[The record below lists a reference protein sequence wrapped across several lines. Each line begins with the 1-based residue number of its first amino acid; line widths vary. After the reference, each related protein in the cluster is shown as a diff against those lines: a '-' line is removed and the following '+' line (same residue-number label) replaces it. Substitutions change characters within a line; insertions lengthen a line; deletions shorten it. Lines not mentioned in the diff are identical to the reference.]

1 MVAGKTCDGQGL
13 TSQPGT
19 VANDNGRLAPEIDVN
34 NQRSSRVEMPDM
46 AINRSDDCY
55 AVSRTEDENQHRDM
69 ASSDGPVHS
78 SDKRQDNVHADPFNS
93 DYTDSVGSADS
104 SKFLL
109 PLKDKDNDVIV
120 DGCAKSNHDVSLSPK
135 ISINDVV
142 IDCYENRNYTDSV
155 TSHFSASQPLL
166 NTTDNLRNFVKEVET
181 PVLGLIDHPGF
192 MSSQRDLSST
202 SNITFAC
209 QKALKYLQDERVASS
224 LLLPGST
231 KDVSKLPPED
241 GKGPYD
247 VDHNIVPSGRHTRN
261 LIALSVSITMAF
273 IASGTLRNLQTS
285 LNHEGG
291 VGVISLAMTFMGFMI
306 GSVFSPFLVQNFH
319 PYRALLVSMLPYLL
333 YIAANFYPVIW
344 LMTPVSLL
352 WGVSFALMWNAM
364 STYITFLAKG
374 YSEKKKQDYEI
385 VLSRFFGIFYLVWQL
400 YMIFGNLIAS
410 LVLTYATPAGITAS
424 SARSNDTVMNQTL
437 TFMNQSRFSFPNES
451 VILNSSSPSSDY
463 ALCGASYCHHYTISN
478 AGSTDN
484 SFAKYV
490 LYGVYAGVMFFAV
503 IIAFFLLEPLNSRLF
518 SATISCS
525 VVKSQIVSLGRFAL
539 NRKFLLLCPLLLFSQ
554 MQAAFASGEI
564 AKAFVTC
571 PIGVH
576 MVGYTLICMGVSG
589 SVSAYLSGWLC
600 RYLGR
605 TVMIG
610 AAVAVDLG
618 LLALMAIW
626 KPTPDSLIVIFILI
640 GLWGVGDGIWMA
652 QSNSLMGVLFPD
664 QFEEAFTGMRVMQGL
679 GPTIAFAYAQFF
691 CMATKIYIMAGICVL
706 ALVGYLIADHIV
718 RKERKVANLTVGE
731 ILT

>member
-13 TSQPGT
+13 TSQTVT
-19 VANDNGRLAPEIDVN
+19 VATDNGRLAPDTDVS
-34 NQRSSRVEMPDM
+34 NQRSSRVEMPD
-46 AINRSDDCY
+46 IDRSDDCSD
-55 AVSRTEDENQHRDM
+55 ACNKSQDDNQHSNM
-69 ASSDGPVHS
+69 AASSNGPAHTP
-78 SDKRQDNVHADPFNS
+78 DHKKQDNVHADPFSNT

-104 SKFLL
+104 TKFLL
-109 PLKDKDNDVIV
+109 PLKDNDSIV
-120 DGCAKSNHDVSLSPK
+120 HDCAQSSLDISVSPK

-166 NTTDNLRNFVKEVET
+166 NTTDNIRNFVKEVET

-224 LLLPGST
+224 LLLPGSA

-241 GKGPYD
+241 GNGPYD

-333 YIAANFYPVIW
+333 YIAANFYPAMW

-410 LVLTYATPAGITAS
+410 LVLTYANPTGATAS
-424 SARSNDTVMNQTL
+424 SVTSNYSVINQTL
-437 TFMNQSRFSFPNES
+437 TNQSTYSFPNES
-451 VILNSSSPSSDY
+451 VILNSSSPPSHL
-463 ALCGASYCHHYTISN
+463 LCGANYCHHYTISST
-478 AGSTDN
+478 GSTDN

-490 LYGVYAGVMFFAV
+490 LYGVNSGVMLLAV
-503 IIAFFLLEPLNSRLF
+503 LIAFFLLEPLNSRLF
-518 SATISCS
+518 SATISCN
-525 VVKSQIVSLGRFAL
+525 VVKTQIVSLGRFAL

-589 SVSAYLSGWLC
+589 SLSAYLSGWLC
-600 RYLGR
+600 RYVGR

-610 AAVAVDLG
+610 SAVAVDLG
-618 LLALMAIW
+618 LLTLMAIW
-626 KPTPDSLIVIFILI
+626 TPTPDSLVVIFVLI
-640 GLWGVGDGIWMA
+640 GLWGVSDGIWMA

-706 ALVGYLIADHIV
+706 ALVGYLITDHIV
-718 RKERKVANLTVGE
+718 KKERKVQTLAIGE
-731 ILT
+731 KST